1 MKFIVS
7 CALALAY
14 VQAITLQQEADAGAL
29 TADILADITSRE
41 SAVAEAAILG
51 DFSGVGLSACWIG
64 SGVTGSLDV
73 SQEWKCC
80 DCGTEI

>member
-1 MKFIVS
+1 MKFIATF
-7 CALALAY
+7 ALAVAS
-14 VQAITLQQEADAGAL
+14 VSAISLQQELGGIPTELVAE
-29 TADILADITSRE
+29 ITSRE
-41 SAVAEAAILG
+41 TAVADAAILG

-80 DCGTEI
+80 DCGNEI

>member
-14 VQAITLQQEADAGAL
+14 VQAITLQQEAAAL